1 MSIVSEKKFLTE
13 EELQTVKTIQQ
24 KTQNLIIE
32 LGEIELT
39 KIQLSNRYELAKD
52 FLKGVATEEKELT
65 EKLLEIYGKISINP
79 EDGEITPMG

>member
-1 MSIVSEKKFLTE
+1 MPIVSEKKFLTE